1 MRDAV
6 LAIKDNAASGIQGQ
20 HGLDGHMRGGGV
32 ERLKHDLR
40 PLLPDSRDTILI
52 SGLLYKE

>member
-1 MRDAV
+1 
-6 LAIKDNAASGIQGQ
+6 
-20 HGLDGHMRGGGV
+20 MRGGGV

-52 SGLLYKE
+52 SGLL